1 MTTPAAK
8 AETPLTPA
16 PLPQA
21 PSGDRSRR
29 PHPTAAIRAAESS
42 SERCRLLLAN
52 LDAVADLLAEG
63 AIISENERS
72 LSDQSTAALR
82 SAGIFGMLVPDDLG
96 GNEVAPLAVY
106 EVLQRLSAIDASTA
120 WTAAIL
126 LQGAGEMA
134 TVLEPRAAQA
144 MFADRI
150 PLRVLSLAPGSA
162 TETADGYIV
171 DGQWNFL
178 SGLRQADFVAVT
190 FEVDARTRRCALI
203 PKQPLEALDDWR
215 VLGMRG
221 TGSSSV
227 RATGVLVPRSM
238 TYDRFDPSSYARP
251 DTPMGRLGPTRYV
264 LLGNG
269 AYPLGVARRALDE
282 LLQAA
287 PLVRRGARIN
297 TGQMPSLAEASWFQ
311 RELGELNARWLA
323 ADSLARRTLA
333 QLAERQDSAA
343 GFTLADT
350 DALQIVSSFAC
361 KTGVDIVT
369 RVFRVLGS
377 SAIRDETLIARQLRD
392 LNTLAAHGGLGE
404 AGFEDHGAFILGLQD
419 EARRRAV

>member
-1 MTTPAAK
+1 
-8 AETPLTPA
+8 
-16 PLPQA
+16 
-21 PSGDRSRR
+21 
-29 PHPTAAIRAAESS
+29 
-42 SERCRLLLAN
+42 
-52 LDAVADLLAEG
+52 VADLLAEG
-63 AIISENERS
+63 AVISENERS
-72 LSDQSTAALR
+72 LSDQSTDALR

-96 GNEVAPLAVY
+96 GNTVAPLAVY
-106 EVLQRLSAIDASTA
+106 EVLQRLSYIDTSTA
-120 WTAAIL
+120 WAAAIL

-144 MFADRI
+144 LFSGRI

-162 TETADGYIV
+162 TETEDGYIV

-178 SGLRQADFVAVT
+178 SGLRQADYVAVT
-190 FEVDARTRRCALI
+190 FEIDTQTRRCGLI
-203 PKQPLEALDDWR
+203 PKHQLEVLDDWQ

-227 RATGVLVPRSM
+227 RAAGVLVPRSM
-238 TYDRFDPSSYARP
+238 TYDRFDTASYARS

-264 LLGNG
+264 LQGNG

-297 TGQMPSLAEASWFQ
+297 TEQMPSLAEASWFQ

-333 QLAERQDSAA
+333 QLGERQGARA
-343 GFTLADT
+343 ELTLADT

-361 KTGVDIVT
+361 QTGVDIVT
-369 RVFRVLGS
+369 RVFRVLGA

-404 AGFEDHGAFILGLQD
+404 AGFENHGAFILGLQD
-419 EARRRAV
+419 EARRRVV